1 MSLILIIEDNEKNL
15 KLVRDLL
22 QVKGYE
28 TVEAETHEDGVKL
41 ARSRKPNLI
50 LMDIQP
56 PDMNGVEALKALR
69 AEPATATIPVIA
81 TSASVMQRDRQ
92 EIMRIGFDD
101 FLEKP
106 INLHK
111 LLDAVQHALAEA
123 KA

>member
-1 MSLILIIEDNEKNL
+1 MIVEDNEKNL

-22 QVKGYE
+22 RAKGYE

-41 ARSRKPNLI
+41 ARSCKPNLI
-50 LMDIQP
+50 LMDIRP
-56 PDMNGVEALKALR
+56 PGMSGVEALKALR
-69 AEPATATIPVIA
+69 TEPATATIPVVA
-81 TSASVMQRDRQ
+81 TSASVMRGDRQ
-92 EIMRIGFDD
+92 EIIRAGFDD

-106 INLHK
+106 IDLHR